1 MIHEKLVDE
10 LFMFI
15 CPNIVMDSSA
25 QNVFSSNQEQKID
38 ESIKLS
44 LLETKIFD
52 ADILLHYKV
61 LS

>member
-1 MIHEKLVDE
+1 
-10 LFMFI
+10 
-15 CPNIVMDSSA
+15 MDNNA
-25 QNVFSSNQEQKID
+25 LNAFSLDQEQKID